1 MLSHFTATANAIA
14 ATTRKSEKESIL
26 AAYLAGL
33 DDASLERAVVFFSGS
48 PFPRRDER
56 VAGVGGAAIS
66 EAVSLVSGR
75 TPEEVWA
82 PWPKYADA
90 GDTIAESFPDD
101 PSRDITLVELGEL
114 FDRLA
119 VTQGAGAK
127 REILAELFRKVNAEG
142 ARYVVKILTRELR
155 IGLVE
160 GLVESSVAKAFGRK
174 LAAVRRANMF
184 TGDIGATALLARS
197 DTLDRAGMSLFAPF
211 AFMLAQPEEDP
222 AEIVAALGAGA
233 IADDKYDGIRAQIH
247 TDGSEVRIYSRTLDN
262 VTHRFPE
269 VAGAARALGRRMILD
284 GELVAFS
291 DRILPFAIMQ
301 KRLGRREVSAKLIA
315 DAPVVFFAF
324 DLLYLDGE
332 PLFEEPL
339 RERLEKLAGV
349 LRGDGPGELSADR
362 ASISLGG
369 SFAVSSASHDID
381 REIAPHPNPL
391 PTAMKPPRGEGTRGR
406 ESSREKQTSSAFSPP
421 PVKPIRMADATPI
434 RDAAHV
440 DELFDAARARANE
453 GLVVKDPESVYT
465 PGRRGKSWLK
475 YKKALATLDCVVTAA
490 QYGNGRRRAVL
501 SDLTFAV
508 SRPGENGPEL
518 VNIGKAYSGLT
529 DVEIAEM
536 TEQFK
541 RTTIETHGPVHRVE
555 PLVVLEIA
563 FDRIQESKRH
573 KSGYALRF
581 PRIVRIRDDKSP
593 QQISTIDEVRRIYEG
608 QLRREAQEG

>member
-1 MLSHFTATANAIA
+1 MLSDFTVTANAIA
-14 ATTRKSEKESIL
+14 ATTKKSEKERIL
-26 AAYLAGL
+26 AEYLRTL

-48 PFPRRDER
+48 AFPRREER
-56 VAGVGGAAIS
+56 VTGVGGAAIGDAVA
-66 EAVSLVSGR
+66 EATGR
-75 TPEEVWA
+75 THEEVWA
-82 PWPKYADA
+82 PWPKYADP

-101 PSRDITLVELGEL
+101 PSRDLTLVEVAEA
-114 FDRLA
+114 FERLA
-119 VTQGAGAK
+119 ATQGAGAK
-127 REILAELFRKVNAEG
+127 KDVLVELLRRVNAQG
-142 ARYVVKILTRELR
+142 ARYIVKILTRELR

-160 GLVESSVAKAFGRK
+160 GLVEASIAKAFGRK
-174 LAAVRRANMF
+174 LEEVRQANMF
-184 TGDIGATALLARS
+184 TGDVGATALLAKS
-197 DTLDRAGMSLFAPF
+197 DALSTAEMTLFHPF
-211 AFMLAQPEEDP
+211 AFMLAQPEENP
-222 AEIVAALGAGA
+222 ADIVAALGTGA

-247 TDGSEVRIYSRTLDN
+247 TDGKSEVRIYSRTLDN

-269 VAGAARALGRRMILD
+269 LEEGARELGRSVILD
-284 GELVAFS
+284 GEIVAFS
-291 DRILPFAIMQ
+291 DRILPFAIIQ
-301 KRLGRREVSAKLIA
+301 KRLGRRQVSAKLRA

-332 PLFEEPL
+332 ALFERPL
-339 RERLEKLAGV
+339 GERLEQMREV
-349 LRGDGPGELSADR
+349 VQ
-362 ASISLGG
+362 GG
-369 SFAVSSASHDID
+369 AIRTGA
-381 REIAPHPNPL
+381 
-391 PTAMKPPRGEGTRGR
+391 
-406 ESSREKQTSSAFSPP
+406 QSP
-421 PVKPIRMADATPI
+421 V

-453 GLVVKDPESVYT
+453 GLVVKDPNSIYT

-508 SRPGENGPEL
+508 VRPAEHGPEL

-529 DVEIAEM
+529 DVEIAAM

-541 RTTIETHGPVHRVE
+541 ATTREQHGPVHVVE
-555 PLVVLEIA
+555 PTVVLEIA

-593 QQISTIDEVRRIYEG
+593 DQISTIDEVRRIYEG
-608 QLRREAQEG
+608 QLLREEGE